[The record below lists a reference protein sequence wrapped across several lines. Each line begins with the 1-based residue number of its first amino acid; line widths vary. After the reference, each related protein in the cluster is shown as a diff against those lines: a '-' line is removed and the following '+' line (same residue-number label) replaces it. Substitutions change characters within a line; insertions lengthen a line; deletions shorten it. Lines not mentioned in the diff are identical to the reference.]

1 MKDKEKN
8 QLNILHLKKDYQN
21 KKVLKDVNLKIS
33 GGEIVGLLG
42 ENGAGKT
49 TLMNCI
55 SGNIPYHDGQIL
67 FCNKDLRQHPDMLCR
82 FGFLVRI
89 HFLDYL
95 TAEENLYV
103 LGSYLGID
111 KKELK
116 EEIFQALKYVKLYDK
131 KDEYT
136 TGFSFGQMQRL
147 GVAQAMMGKKHFL
160 VLDEPFVGLD
170 SQGKEMLEKL
180 ILRKAKEE
188 NVGILLSSHDMD
200 EIEKV
205 CTRLAVIH
213 DGNIAYD
220 AAYEGESAQ
229 EIYDKIT
236 RGEYFEKVNQ
246 M

>member
-1 MKDKEKN
+1 MKDAGKK
-8 QLNILHLKKDYQN
+8 QLNILHLRKDYQD
-21 KKVLKDVNLKIS
+21 KKVLKDVNLNIS

-49 TLMNCI
+49 TFMNCI
-55 SGNIPYHDGQIL
+55 SGNIPYHDGEIL
-67 FCNKDLRQHPDMLCR
+67 FCNKDLRKQPDMLSR

-89 HFLDYL
+89 NFLDYL

-116 EEIFQALKYVKLYDK
+116 QEIVQALKYVKLYDK

-147 GVAQAMMGKKHFL
+147 GVAQAIIGKKDFL
-160 VLDEPFVGLD
+160 ILDEPFVGLD

-180 ILRKAKEE
+180 ILKKAKEE

-205 CTRLAVIH
+205 CTRLAVMH
-213 DGNIAYD
+213 DGRIAYD
-220 AAYEGESAQ
+220 AAYDGGSAQ
-229 EIYDKIT
+229 KLYDKVT
-236 RGEYFEKVNQ
+236 RGE
-246 M
+246 